1 MTTPTTQQVR
11 QLSTAEYLYRQGAI
25 TKTMVALAA
34 KLVRQLG
41 RPTTDDQRARF
52 ARAAYPAIEKARR
65 QSYVLAVQSV
75 AHTAPGVEPAPLR
88 PYSPQA
94 IETALADLDQENTA
108 RRQRSRR
115 SHVTVS
121 APDQVS
127 RGKSRATVTTAGQIG
142 ARLARHADAAG
153 REAVI
158 DTAERHGKKIGWAR
172 VLSGAENC
180 SRCVML
186 ASRGPAYKSEK
197 SAIIAGKGVRAGKTF
212 HDHCD
217 CRAVLVREGEDWD
230 GREAHELYEDLWTE
244 ATRGYSGHA
253 AELALRRQL
262 DRAEREGWTHQE
274 LLERLR
280 EENRSA
286 RDDDGTDPD
295 TGGNSPEIPESSA
308 GHAAVAYPTRIASA
322 ASSPGG
328 PQDPNDPNGPG
339 GTTFGDPGDE
349 ERESYRMTAISRR
362 AVDTRFAE
370 DLGDVVDSARVR
382 GTKKA
387 KQLGEDLTG
396 VITGTKDGE
405 LTDFVVRIKGSV
417 DSELKVR
424 LEGTIKRAG
433 VEYPDDD
440 SAGSIVRTVS
450 RDADG
455 DLYVENV
462 GMFLPGSD
470 QDFGFATAVTR
481 TLEDYYRRSGV
492 SYLQVFAS
500 DEAGGYVWAKQ
511 GFQWDERGLGTSI
524 QSVVNRLRTVRA
536 DKSTTDLDRR
546 ALDAM
551 ERRLIDDDGRI
562 RPIYLLPDPNLIAEM
577 ESDDSPDLGKRVMLG
592 ASWYGI
598 KRL

>member
-1 MTTPTTQQVR
+1 MTSPTQAR
-11 QLSTAEYLYRQGAI
+11 PLSTAEYLYRQGAI
-25 TKTMVALAA
+25 TKKMVRLAA
-34 KLVRQLG
+34 RLLSSLG
-41 RPTTDDQRARF
+41 KPTTDEARARF
-52 ARAAYPAIEKARR
+52 AQVAYRNVNEARR
-65 QSYVLAVQSV
+65 ESYVLAVRNM
-75 AHTAPGVEPAPLR
+75 AHTVPGVEPAPLR
-88 PYSPQA
+88 PYSPKA
-94 IETALADLDQENTA
+94 IETILADIEQENA
-108 RRQRSRR
+108 QRRSR

-121 APDQVS
+121 APDQVT
-127 RGKSRATVTTAGQIG
+127 RGKSKATVSVAGQLG

-186 ASRGPAYKSEK
+186 TSRGPVFKTEK
-197 SAIIAGKGVRAGKTF
+197 SATIASKGVRAGKTF
-212 HDHCD
+212 HDFCD
-217 CRAVLVREGEDWD
+217 CKAVLVREGEDWD
-230 GREAHELYEDLWTE
+230 GREAYELYEDLWTE